1 MRENLA
7 IKSVAFFENS
17 SNVNALAYYGSLEIK
32 LIQQFFNEND
42 FSVLPATPNITVPG
56 SFVQPIISYQSKDS
70 TLLYFVFQDRVEVW
84 ANIFEETHF
93 SSNENV
99 NLLNDRC
106 IAGVCRFI
114 KYLGVGVIRIS
125 LLNDFFIV
133 SNDKNPLK
141 PLLNHRFFEET
152 PVSEFN
158 MRFNQQISD
167 AKGFDRIINQVTT
180 IAQATG
186 TRNDINNPI
195 EGVLLR
201 QDVNTFSTGML
212 LDTLNL
218 ESNFDFLK
226 SLIIKKKT
234 LVCTGDL
241 INPLLIGFFGKD
253 LSKSD
258 HFMCQN
264 RHLKELFHLVIH
276 RNATA
281 CIDEPEQIQ
290 PVLKIFPFICRV
302 LSHESLQ
309 ASMDCVYR
317 SHRVVIV

>member
-1 MRENLA
+1 MWRKIMRENLVL
-7 IKSVAFFENS
+7 KSVAFFENS
-17 SNVNALAYYGSLEIK
+17 SNVNALAYYGPLEIK

-56 SFVQPIISYQSKDS
+56 SFVQPIISYKSKDS

-84 ANIFEETHF
+84 ANIFEETHIA
-93 SSNENV
+93 SNENV

-106 IAGVCRFI
+106 ISGVCRFI
-114 KYLGVGVIRIS
+114 KCLEVGVIRIS

-141 PLLNHRFFEET
+141 PLLNHSFFEET
-152 PVSEFN
+152 PISEFN
-158 MRFNQQISD
+158 MRFNQQIRD

-218 ESNFDFLK
+218 ESNFDFFK
-226 SLIIKKKT
+226 SLIIKK
-234 LVCTGDL
+234 LNNYP
-241 INPLLIGFFGKD
+241 I
-253 LSKSD
+253 
-258 HFMCQN
+258 
-264 RHLKELFHLVIH
+264 E
-276 RNATA
+276 
-281 CIDEPEQIQ
+281 
-290 PVLKIFPFICRV
+290 
-302 LSHESLQ
+302 
-309 ASMDCVYR
+309 
-317 SHRVVIV
+317 